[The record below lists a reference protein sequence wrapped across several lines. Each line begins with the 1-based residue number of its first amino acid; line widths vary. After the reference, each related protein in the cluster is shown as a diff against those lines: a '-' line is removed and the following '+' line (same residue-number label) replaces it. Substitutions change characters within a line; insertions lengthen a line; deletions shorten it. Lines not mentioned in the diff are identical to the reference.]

1 MRNLFRKIRSWRFD
15 YRPLVHVVVYKKNLL
30 HNYNLFKKNIGQNCL
45 WPVLKSNAYGHGLVE
60 VAKIFDDQQCGY
72 LIVDSYY
79 EAMILRNEGIKTPI
93 LIIGFTFNEN
103 IIKNRLKDITFVVG
117 DLEQIDYLSKWV
129 KTQMKVH
136 IKVDTG
142 MNRQGLELGD
152 FDRARELLLKNK
164 LVILEGVCSHLA
176 DGDNVDTEMTLNQIG
191 VWNNLVDKN
200 LSEESIKY
208 WHLGASSSLF
218 FVKKINGNAVRLGL
232 GLYGFNADSKKKL
245 SLKPALEMK
254 SVISSIR
261 KVNKGERVGYNF
273 TFMAEED
280 MWVATVPVGYFEG
293 VDRRLSNIGWVKVD
307 GVFCRIVGRVSMNII
322 SIDVSKIEDRQV
334 GQEVQVIGKSFDEK
348 NSVESMARLAET
360 IPYEILVHVERKI
373 KRIVRD

>member
-30 HNYNLFKKNIGQNCL
+30 YNYKLFKKNIGQNDL

-60 VAKIFDDQQCGY
+60 VAKIFDTEQCGY

-93 LIIGFTFNEN
+93 LIIGFTFDEN
-103 IIKNRLKDITFVVG
+103 IIKNKLRDITFVVG
-117 DLEQIDYLSKWV
+117 DLEQIDYLSTWV

-142 MNRQGLELGD
+142 MNRQGLELED
-152 FDRARELLLKNK
+152 FESAWKSLSKNK
-164 LVILEGVCSHLA
+164 LIIVEGVCSHLA
-176 DGDNVDTEMTLNQIG
+176 DADSLKKEMTLRQIG
-191 VWNNLVDKN
+191 KWNQLVDRYSGEK
-200 LSEESIKY
+200 EIKY

-218 FVKKINGNAVRLGL
+218 FVGKIRSNAVRLGL
-232 GLYGFNADSKKKL
+232 GLYGYNIDSKIKL
-245 SLKPALEMK
+245 NLKPALEMY

-261 KVNKGERVGYNF
+261 KVKKGEKIGYNF
-273 TFMAEED
+273 TFVAKED

-293 VDRRLSNIGWVKVD
+293 VDRRLSDIGFVKVGD
-307 GVFCRIVGRVSMNII
+307 VFCRIVGRVSMNII

-334 GQEVQVIGKSFDEK
+334 GQEVQVIGKLFDEK

-373 KRIVRD
+373 KRIARD